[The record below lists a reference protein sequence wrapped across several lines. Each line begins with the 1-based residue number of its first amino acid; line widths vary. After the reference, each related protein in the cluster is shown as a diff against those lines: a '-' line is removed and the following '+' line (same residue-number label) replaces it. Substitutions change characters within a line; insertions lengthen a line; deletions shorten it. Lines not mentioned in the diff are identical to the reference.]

1 MAASIAAPPYSAK
14 GPTVVISTSP
24 ASTSPRMLAGRLTS
38 ATATSKPPSPA
49 ASAASGS
56 GCRPART
63 GRTPW
68 ETSASAVRRPVKPVA
83 PKSTMRAVP
92 AMPVS
97 LPVVSVVIVTG
108 TGTGVGKT
116 VVTAALT
123 ALAIARGASVAV
135 VKPAQT
141 GLGPGQP
148 GDLAEVRRLAV
159 PPTAAV
165 DLLEFVRYPDPLSPA
180 AAARRVGR
188 PPLDLGDALR
198 RITAVAAD
206 RRLVLVEGAGGL
218 LVRFDDDGHTLAD
231 LARGLRAP
239 VLVVIRAGL
248 GTLNDTALTLEALA
262 HRGLELAGVVI
273 GSWPVAPGLAER
285 SNIADLATLAS
296 RPLCGAVPEGATRLP
311 APAFLATAEASLAPA
326 FGGRFDPAG
335 LRS

>member
-180 AAARRVGR
+180 AAARR
-188 PPLDLGDALR
+188 
-198 RITAVAAD
+198 
-206 RRLVLVEGAGGL
+206 RLVLVEGAGGL

-285 SNIADLATLAS
+285 SNIADLATLAG